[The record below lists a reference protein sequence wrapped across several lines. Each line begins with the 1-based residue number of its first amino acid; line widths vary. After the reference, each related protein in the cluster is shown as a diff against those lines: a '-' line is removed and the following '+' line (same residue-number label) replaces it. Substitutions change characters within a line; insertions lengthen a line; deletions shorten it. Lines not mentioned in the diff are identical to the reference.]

1 MKSGS
6 DTGTD
11 KPKRR
16 RVAPAENSMRR
27 IAGLLLISALFLGP
41 GAANTQADD
50 RPTAERTFEVPSEE
64 ARIRAIGPMRGLSP
78 TMRRALDP
86 VSSFFEPISAPG
98 PGDWL
103 AAHRERGETFRQ
115 FVRSRPNR
123 PDRRRNT
130 IYLLPLGE
138 FEPEK
143 SPDLED
149 LKACAV
155 AFFGMNVQLLPALSL
170 EDHQLTSRINSSTG
184 RRQYLTGDI
193 LGILQRQLPRDA
205 YCTLAVTMEDLYPQ
219 ESWNFVFG
227 LASLRNRV
235 GIFSFARYDPSF
247 DGSEPAPGDRQTL
260 LRRSCRVLVHETS
273 HMFGMQH
280 CIYFNCV
287 MNGANHL
294 QEFDARPMHLCPVC
308 LRKLFWST
316 GSDVKERYERLQAAY
331 REIGLPDEAAWLA
344 NRLEQLEPSGTDR

>member
-1 MKSGS
+1 MY
-6 DTGTD
+6 
-11 KPKRR
+11 
-16 RVAPAENSMRR
+16 R
-27 IAGLLLISALFLGP
+27 ITGLLLMLAVSLLFAAGNRLEAEGPSA
-41 GAANTQADD
+41 
-50 RPTAERTFEVPSEE
+50 EVVFEVPSEQV
-64 ARIRAIGPMRGLSP
+64 RLRAIGPLRGLSA

-86 VSSFFEPISAPG
+86 VSSVFEPISAPAA
-98 PGDWL
+98 GDWL
-103 AAHRERGETFRQ
+103 AAHTERGQTFRQ

-123 PDRRRNT
+123 PDGRRNT

-149 LKACAV
+149 LKVCAA
-155 AFFGMNVQLLPALSL
+155 AFFGREVRLLPALSF
-170 EDHQLTSRINSSTG
+170 ENHQLTSRINDSTG
-184 RRQYLTGDI
+184 RRQYLTSDI
-193 LGILQRQLPRDA
+193 LGLLQRQLPRDA

-227 LASLRNRV
+227 QASLRNRV
-235 GIFSFARYDPSF
+235 GVFSFARYDPSYER
-247 DGSEPAPGDRQTL
+247 SEPAPGDRQTL

-294 QEFDARPMHLCPVC
+294 QEFDARPMFLCPVC
-308 LRKLFWST
+308 LRKLAWST
-316 GSDVKERYERLQAAY
+316 GDDVKERYERLQAAY
-331 REIGLPDEAAWLA
+331 QEIGLPDEAAWLA
-344 NRLEQLEPSGTDR
+344 DRLEQLGVSGTER